1 MFIYTAKFSKKRA
14 VIAVLILGIVL
25 TSVILLVGSRH
36 GDSTET
42 AALSAVVRTNEDR
55 IAYLEGLGWQVQTEP
70 IETQTVV
77 IPKTFDG
84 VYETYNALQIQQGFD
99 LSSYGGMEA
108 TRYTYQI
115 TNYPN
120 SSDQVVADIVVYRNR
135 IIAGDVQSTALDG
148 FMHGLAFP
156 K

>member
-1 MFIYTAKFSKKRA
+1 MCIR
-14 VIAVLILGIVL
+14 
-25 TSVILLVGSRH
+25 
-36 GDSTET
+36 D
-42 AALSAVVRTNEDR
+42 
-55 IAYLEGLGWQVQTEP
+55 
-70 IETQTVV
+70 
-77 IPKTFDG
+77 
-84 VYETYNALQIQQGFD
+84 
-99 LSSYGGMEA
+99 
-108 TRYTYQI
+108 RYTYQI